1 MYEEPRDHLLRREKM
16 LEAIEG
22 FLQDGR
28 IRTFGACPQS
38 LTHSKSQLHLH
49 RDGAY
54 TTRKIGLICNIFL
67 LDIKTDKLLV
77 NNQNSHT

>member
-22 FLQDGR
+22 FLQDG
-28 IRTFGACPQS
+28 FEHLVLVHSHS